1 MILKSGT
8 TTAAT
13 FTGAN
18 VVFAGTVDSGAI
30 TSTGQIQ
37 GTSITDGTATMT
49 GGNLSSI
56 GTIGCGAI
64 TSTGN
69 SSMEQLT
76 VDDIVFNG
84 KVITMTGS
92 TDDTVTLT
100 VGTNGTFDIVTTD
113 TEVGAANIGITAD
126 GTIDLLG
133 TTVTIYS
140 GGDIVLD
147 ADSGDTFFKD
157 NGTTYGS
164 VTNNSGNMIL
174 KSGTTTTATFTGAN
188 VVFAGTV
195 DSGAITSTGQIQ
207 GTSITDGTATMTG
220 GNLSSIGTIGCG
232 AVTSTGNSAWNS

>member
-8 TTAAT
+8 QRRRHLQ
-13 FTGAN
+13 GQMLYS
-18 VVFAGTVDSGAI
+18 AGTVDSGAI

-113 TEVGAANIGITAD
+113 TDAGEANIGITAD
-126 GTIDLLG
+126 GTIDL
-133 TTVTIYS
+133 
-140 GGDIVLD
+140 
-147 ADSGDTFFKD
+147 
-157 NGTTYGS
+157 
-164 VTNNSGNMIL
+164 
-174 KSGTTTTATFTGAN
+174 SGTTITI
-188 VVFAGTV
+188 
-195 DSGAITSTGQIQ
+195 DSGETYWMPIAEILFSK
-207 GTSITDGTATMTG
+207 TMEQPMDR
-220 GNLSSIGTIGCG
+220 
-232 AVTSTGNSAWNS
+232 

>member
-92 TDDTVTLT
+92 TDDAVTLT

-113 TEVGAANIGITAD
+113 TD
-126 GTIDLLG
+126 MDR
-133 TTVTIYS
+133 YW
-140 GGDIVLD
+140 
-147 ADSGDTFFKD
+147 
-157 NGTTYGS
+157 YY
-164 VTNNSGNMIL
+164 
-174 KSGTTTTATFTGAN
+174 
-188 VVFAGTV
+188 
-195 DSGAITSTGQIQ
+195 
-207 GTSITDGTATMTG
+207 
-220 GNLSSIGTIGCG
+220 C
-232 AVTSTGNSAWNS
+232 